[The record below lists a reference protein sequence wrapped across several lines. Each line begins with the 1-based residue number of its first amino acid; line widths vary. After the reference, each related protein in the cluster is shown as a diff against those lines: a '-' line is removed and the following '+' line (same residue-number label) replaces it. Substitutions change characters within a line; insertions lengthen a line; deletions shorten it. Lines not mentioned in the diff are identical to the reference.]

1 MVVYQFIQD
10 SDAYNYLDNR
20 GDWTALE
27 QGKPL
32 ARSWGPPSVGVD
44 EHAGRW
50 PDFPSLLLSIPV
62 FSARAWGVL
71 RPLVGASVEA
81 LPLDCP
87 AGPSYFAINVLD
99 HVEALDHDRSAIVR
113 FTDGGIMMV
122 DSYAFKPGLL
132 NGKHMFKLPE
142 TATIEVLVSGDFKE
156 LVERHRLT
164 GLLFKELGSAS

>member
-20 GDWTALE
+20 GDWAALE
-27 QGKPL
+27 RGKPL
-32 ARSWGPPSVGVD
+32 ARSWRPPRVGVD

-62 FSARAWGVL
+62 FSARAWETL

-99 HVEALDHDRSAIVR
+99 HVEALDHDRSEVER
-113 FTDGGIMMV
+113 FDDGRVMAV
-122 DSYAFKPGLL
+122 DFYAFKPGLL
-132 NGKHMFKLPE
+132 RGKHVFKLPE
-142 TATIEVLVSGDFKE
+142 TARIEVLVSNDFKE
-156 LVERHRLT
+156 LVEKHCLT
-164 GLLFKELGSAS
+164 GLIFKELGSAS